1 MGGVGASGGRVPG
14 GAGETEA
21 RGWGL
26 PTYCTLA
33 WDFYIVKIFYLWV
46 IIRMG

>member
-1 MGGVGASGGRVPG
+1 MGGVGARRWRVPR

-33 WDFYIVKIFYLWV
+33 WDCDIVKIFYLWV